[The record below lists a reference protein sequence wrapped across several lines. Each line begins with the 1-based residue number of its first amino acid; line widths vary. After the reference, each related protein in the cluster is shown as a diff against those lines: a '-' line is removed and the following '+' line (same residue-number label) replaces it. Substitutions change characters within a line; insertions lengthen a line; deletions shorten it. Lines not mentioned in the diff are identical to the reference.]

1 MDFEQFWT
9 DIHHLMPPLVWHLV
23 AFVLTLAG
31 ALLARRVLLRVIE
44 RRGRDPKSFT
54 SVFLQTIRVPS
65 FFWALA
71 ATFAVRVKFADLPAD
86 TADRAVMWIWAF
98 VIVSLTLVASS
109 VLIRAVTDYGE
120 RQQMPLAIAGLSRT
134 LIRIFVYATGGVILL
149 RNVFDK
155 DITPWLTALGVG
167 GLAVALALQDTLA
180 NFFAGIHI
188 LVERPI
194 FVGDLIRLEGGQE
207 GVVADIGWRTTRV
220 RTGGSDTV
228 VVPNTKI
235 TSGILVNYSV
245 PDPGG
250 AAELALLVAH
260 EADPGLVCALAVEEA
275 RRVEGVLDS
284 PPPVCLCDPGVLLT
298 HTQFKLVVRVANRK
312 EQARVLSEIR
322 MRVLARFRAEGV
334 PLPHFEAGRGQPA

>member
-1 MDFEQFWT
+1 MNLQQFWT
-9 DIHHLMPPLVWHLV
+9 DIHRLMPPLLWHLA

-31 ALLARRVLLRVIE
+31 ALLARRLLLRFIA
-44 RRGRDPKSFT
+44 RRGRDPKSFAA
-54 SVFLQTIRVPS
+54 VFLDTIRIPS
-65 FFWALA
+65 LFWALA
-71 ATFAVRVKFADLPAD
+71 GTIAIRVEFADLPKD
-86 TADRAVMWIWAF
+86 RADRAVLWIWAF
-98 VIVSLTLVASS
+98 VIVSLTMVVSS
-109 VLIRAVTDYGE
+109 VLIRAIANYGE

-149 RNVFDK
+149 KNFDK

-194 FVGDLIRLEGGQE
+194 FVGDLIRLENGQE

-220 RTGGSDTV
+220 RTGGRDTV

-235 TSGILVNYSV
+235 TSGILVNYSL

-250 AAELALLVAH
+250 AAELPLLVAH
-260 EADPGLVCALAVEEA
+260 HADPGLVSAIAVEEA
-275 RRVEGVLDS
+275 RRVEGVLDE
-284 PPPVCLCDPGVLLT
+284 PPPVCLCDPGILLT
-298 HTQFKLVVRVANRK
+298 HLQFKLIVHVKSRK
-312 EQARVLSEIR
+312 DQGRVLSEIR

-334 PLPHFEAGRGQPA
+334 PLPQLETGRGQPA